1 MLSVAAVTLF
11 SASGPS
17 LCRFRGRPTGRFKG
31 GVAVSGGGGGGGHG
45 LGRIGRRGPG
55 LKKSLIVLVVAILR
69 RPVKISYV

>member
-1 MLSVAAVTLF
+1 MLSVASVNLF

-17 LCRFRGRPTGRFKG
+17 FRGRPTGRFKG
-31 GVAVSGGGGGGGHG
+31 GVAVSGRG

-69 RPVKISYV
+69 RPVKIPYV

>member
-31 GVAVSGGGGGGGHG
+31 GVAVSGGGHG